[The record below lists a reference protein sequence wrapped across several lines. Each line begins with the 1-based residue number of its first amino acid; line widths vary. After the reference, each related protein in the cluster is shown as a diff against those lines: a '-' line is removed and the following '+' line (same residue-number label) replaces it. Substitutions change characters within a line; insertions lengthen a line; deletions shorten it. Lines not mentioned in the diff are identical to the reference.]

1 MTSTTLKLAARNLG
15 RNRRRTLL
23 SVLGI
28 GIACAMALLFTGL
41 RRSVGEVYARAA
53 AESGAGNVRICPE
66 GWLPKR
72 EARLRLANGE
82 EALRIARAF
91 PPVKVAAPRSRAEA
105 LLAMGTRVSGVELV
119 GVDPVAEPEAYRFVR
134 IVVKGRYLRP
144 GDDGAIVIGKSL
156 ADHLRVD
163 VDDDLVATVVGQGG
177 VIESAMFRIA
187 GIVTSGSR
195 EIDSTTAQ
203 VTLADLAR
211 VSKIPGIG
219 EIAVL
224 FKDQRAFAE
233 RQSELAKLIPAG
245 DRVLTWAEVAPD
257 LDRHLKQDGAMT
269 QLMSAIITLVVLLG
283 VASAQLTAVLERRK
297 EFAVLAA
304 IGMKP
309 RRLVEQLFLEAGTT
323 GVLGAIAGLVV
334 AAPLL
339 YLLARYGLDITKL
352 YGANTSF
359 EGVLVEPRM
368 YGDFGIWM
376 VPYAL
381 TLALTATFVGA
392 IYPAIFAARTDPA
405 SALRAAA

>member
-1 MTSTTLKLAARNLG
+1 MISTTLKLAARNLG
-15 RNRRRTLL
+15 RNPRRTLL
-23 SVLGI
+23 SVVGI

-53 AESGAGNVRICPE
+53 AESGAGNVRISPE
-66 GWLPKR
+66 GWLKKR
-72 EARLRLANGE
+72 DPRLRLANGE

-91 PPVKVAAPRSRAEA
+91 EAVKVAAPRSRAEA

-119 GVDPVAEPEAYRFVR
+119 GVDPIAEPESYRFVR
-134 IVVKGRYLRP
+134 TVLKGRYLRP
-144 GDDGAIVIGKSL
+144 GDEGAIVIGNAL
-156 ADHLRVD
+156 AEHLRVD
-163 VDDDLVATVVGQGG
+163 VDDDLVATVVGEGG
-177 VIESAMFRIA
+177 AIERAMFRIA
-187 GIVTSGSR
+187 GIVTSKSR
-195 EIDSTTAQ
+195 EIDSTIAQ

-211 VSKIPGIG
+211 VSKIDGIG

-224 FKDQRAFAE
+224 FRDQKALPE
-233 RQSELAKLIPAG
+233 RKAQLEKSMPGKNL
-245 DRVLTWAEVAPD
+245 VLTWAEVAPD
-257 LDRHLKQDGAMT
+257 LERHLKQDGAMT

-309 RRLVEQLFLEAGTT
+309 RRLVEQLFLEAMTT
-323 GVLGAIAGLVV
+323 GVLGAVAGLIV

-339 YLLARYGLDITKL
+339 YLLARYGFDITAL
-352 YGANTSF
+352 YGSNTAF

-368 YGDFGIWM
+368 YGDFGPWM

-381 TLALTATFVGA
+381 SLSLSATIIGA
-392 IYPAIFAARTDPA
+392 IYPAVFAARTDPA
-405 SALRAAA
+405 SALRVAA